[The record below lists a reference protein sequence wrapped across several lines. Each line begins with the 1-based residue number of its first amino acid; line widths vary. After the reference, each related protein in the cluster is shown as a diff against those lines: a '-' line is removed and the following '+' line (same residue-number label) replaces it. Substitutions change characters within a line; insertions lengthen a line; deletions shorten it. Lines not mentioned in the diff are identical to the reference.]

1 MCDRAF
7 WLDRLP
13 VGFVI
18 NVGFDRAIARRGR
31 LKTMKRADTM
41 LHAGLRDGR
50 TVRKN
55 RLSVPASVGSA
66 PPR

>member
-1 MCDRAF
+1 
-7 WLDRLP
+7 
-13 VGFVI
+13 
-18 NVGFDRAIARRGR
+18 
-31 LKTMKRADTM
+31 MKRADTM